1 LTDLSKINIINLIV
15 NVQQAEVEGLR
26 KSVRLADI
34 AERLEVSTV
43 TVSNALAGQKGVS
56 DELRDKIKK
65 TAQEMGYRVKAEQGT
80 DEKKILNIGV
90 IISEM
95 YLGDYPSNYWKVYQE
110 LSLLAGSYHCIILFE
125 ILRHEME
132 QSKAL
137 PLFVRENKVQGLFVI
152 GEASS
157 DYLEFLYQ
165 KAGIPIMFLDFMKR
179 DIPVPAVVA
188 DNFYG
193 MYKMVNY
200 LIKKGH
206 AQIAYVGTLGASSSI
221 TDRYFGYCKA
231 LMEHGIEVRKDWVLG
246 DRDMDGQVGNIRLPE
261 DMPTAFACNSDLTA
275 AELIGQLER
284 QGYKVPEDISVAGFD
299 NYLFEGLCDVRI
311 TSYQVDVREM
321 VRSGIKSMASQIL
334 YGKIPSDLRFVSGRL
349 VEKDSV
355 SAV

>member
-1 LTDLSKINIINLIV
+1 M
-15 NVQQAEVEGLR
+15 R

-34 AERLEVSTV
+34 AERLQVSTV

-56 DELRDKIKK
+56 EELRDKIKK
-65 TAQEMGYRVKAEQGT
+65 TAQEMGYRVKPEQET
-80 DEKKILNIGV
+80 DEKKVLNIGV

-95 YLGDYPSNYWKVYQE
+95 YLGDYPSYYWKVYQE

-125 ILRHEME
+125 ILRHDME
-132 QSKAL
+132 ESKAL
-137 PLFVRENKVQGLFVI
+137 PLFVRENKVQGVFVI
-152 GEASS
+152 GEASNA
-157 DYLEFLYQ
+157 YLEFLYQ
-165 KAGIPIMFLDFMKR
+165 KAGIPIMFLDFMKK

-193 MYKMVNY
+193 MYKIVNY
-200 LIKKGH
+200 LIEKGH
-206 AQIAYVGTLGASSSI
+206 TRIAYVGTLRASNSI

-231 LMEHGIEVRKDWVLG
+231 LMEHGIEMRQDWVMD
-246 DRDMDGQVGNIRLPE
+246 DRDKEGQVGNIRLPRE
-261 DMPTAFACNSDLTA
+261 MPTAFACNSDLTA

-284 QGYKVPEDISVAGFD
+284 QGYTVPGDISVAGFD

-334 YGKIPSDLRFVSGRL
+334 YGKAPADLRFVSGKL

-355 SAV
+355 ASAKSSG

>member
-1 LTDLSKINIINLIV
+1 M
-15 NVQQAEVEGLR
+15 R

-34 AERLEVSTV
+34 AERLQVSTV

-56 DELRDKIKK
+56 EELRDKIKK
-65 TAQEMGYRVKAEQGT
+65 TAQEMGYRVKPEQGT
-80 DEKKILNIGV
+80 DEKTVLNIGV

-95 YLGDYPSNYWKVYQE
+95 YLGDYPSYYWKVYQE

-125 ILRHEME
+125 ILRHDME
-132 QSKAL
+132 ESKAL

-152 GEASS
+152 GEASNA
-157 DYLEFLYQ
+157 YLGFLCQ
-165 KAGIPIMFLDFMKR
+165 KAGIPIMFLDFMKKE
-179 DIPVPAVVA
+179 IPVPAVVA

-193 MYKMVNY
+193 MYKIVNY
-200 LIKKGH
+200 LIEKGH
-206 AQIAYVGTLGASSSI
+206 TRIAYVGTLKASNSI
-221 TDRYFGYCKA
+221 MDRYFGYCKA
-231 LMEHGIEVRKDWVLG
+231 LMEHGIEVRQDWVIG
-246 DRDMDGQVGNIRLPE
+246 DRDEKGQVGNIRLPRE
-261 DMPTAFACNSDLTA
+261 LPTAFACNSDLTA

-284 QGYKVPEDISVAGFD
+284 QGYTVPGDISVAGFD

-334 YGKIPSDLRFVSGRL
+334 YGKIPADLRFVSGKL

-355 SAV
+355 ASAKSIG

>member
-1 LTDLSKINIINLIV
+1 M
-15 NVQQAEVEGLR
+15 R

-34 AERLEVSTV
+34 AERLQVSTV

-56 DELRDKIKK
+56 EELRDKIKK
-65 TAQEMGYRVKAEQGT
+65 TAQEMGYRVKPEQGT
-80 DEKKILNIGV
+80 DEKTVLNIGV

-95 YLGDYPSNYWKVYQE
+95 YLGDYPSYYWKVYQE

-125 ILRHEME
+125 ILRHDME
-132 QSKAL
+132 ESKAL

-152 GEASS
+152 GEASNA
-157 DYLEFLYQ
+157 YLGFLCQ
-165 KAGIPIMFLDFMKR
+165 KAGIPIMFLDFMKKE
-179 DIPVPAVVA
+179 IPVPAVVA

-193 MYKMVNY
+193 MYKIVNY
-200 LIKKGH
+200 LIEKGH
-206 AQIAYVGTLGASSSI
+206 TRIAYVGTLKASNSI
-221 TDRYFGYCKA
+221 MDRYFGYCKA
-231 LMEHGIEVRKDWVLG
+231 LMEHGIEVRQDWVIG
-246 DRDMDGQVGNIRLPE
+246 DRDEKGQVGNIRLPRE
-261 DMPTAFACNSDLTA
+261 LPTAFACNSDLTA

-284 QGYKVPEDISVAGFD
+284 QGYTVPGDISVAGFD

-334 YGKIPSDLRFVSGRL
+334 YGKIPADLRFVSGKL

-355 SAV
+355 ASARSIG

>member
-1 LTDLSKINIINLIV
+1 MTSLKDISAACGV
-15 NVQQAEVEGLR
+15 
-26 KSVRLADI
+26 SVA
-34 AERLEVSTV
+34 
-43 TVSNALAGQKGVS
+43 TVSKALNDHGDIGSSTK
-56 DELRDKIKK
+56 DRIRR

-95 YLGDYPSNYWKVYQE
+95 YLGDYPSYYWKVYQE

-179 DIPVPAVVA
+179 DIPV
-188 DNFYG
+188 
-193 MYKMVNY
+193 